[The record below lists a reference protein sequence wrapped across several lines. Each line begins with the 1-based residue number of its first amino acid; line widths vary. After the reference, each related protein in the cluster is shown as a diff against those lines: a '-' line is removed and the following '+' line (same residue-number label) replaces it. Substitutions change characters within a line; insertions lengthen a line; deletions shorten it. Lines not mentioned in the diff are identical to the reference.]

1 MAKEGRPIKYTEEV
15 IEDIRLNMEAYIEMT
30 DIPIVE
36 EFAYSTGVRKQRLYE
51 FASDSDK
58 FSDSIKRLIEKKI
71 AQLERRGL
79 ADTINTTMAIFSLKQ
94 LGWSDKTEI
103 KTEEKKNVEITF
115 VEDADD

>member
-94 LGWSDKTEI
+94 LGWSDKQEI
-103 KTEEKKNVEITF
+103 KQTGDNTIT
-115 VEDADD
+115 VSLLDEDDE